1 MSKMKSVYGE
11 PKDNYTFKIRLKSTI
26 LVIWFVIL
34 TIICLLPI
42 YILIINATRGTSEIA
57 NGISFLPGSHLG
69 KNFDTT
75 KGILRWKH
83 RKYSYK
89 PLLVIWPTANASGS
103 AEALAQL

>member
-42 YILIINATRGTSEIA
+42 YILIINATRELPKSLTVFLSFPVRILVRTSTLF
-57 NGISFLPGSHLG
+57 SMML
-69 KNFDTT
+69 TT
-75 KGILRWKH
+75 TR
-83 RKYSYK
+83 S
-89 PLLVIWPTANASGS
+89 TM
-103 AEALAQL
+103 

>member
-57 NGISFLPGSHLG
+57 NGISFLPSCR
-69 KNFDTT
+69 
-75 KGILRWKH
+75 IP
-83 RKYSYK
+83 Y
-89 PLLVIWPTANASGS
+89 V
-103 AEALAQL
+103 

>member
-57 NGISFLPGSHLG
+57 NGIRTSTLFSMML
-69 KNFDTT
+69 TT
-75 KGILRWKH
+75 TR
-83 RKYSYK
+83 S
-89 PLLVIWPTANASGS
+89 TM
-103 AEALAQL
+103 